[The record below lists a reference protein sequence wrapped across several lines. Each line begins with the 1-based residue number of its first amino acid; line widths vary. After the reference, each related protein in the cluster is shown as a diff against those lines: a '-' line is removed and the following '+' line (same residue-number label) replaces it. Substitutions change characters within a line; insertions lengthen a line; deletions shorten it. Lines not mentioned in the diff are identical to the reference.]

1 MTTLLLLLCFVT
13 VFFLC
18 LAVSGHSGRL
28 LSVSFPRIPDAELVD
43 LLWKYA
49 MESSQQQAAAA
60 REKRIFAF
68 GTVNVATD
76 QRDLPPECHEFV
88 LDRREAAELIVSRC
102 MCFHLDWFF
111 ASCVRAIPNCCAA
124 ILGWGVTWAM

>member
-1 MTTLLLLLCFVT
+1 
-13 VFFLC
+13 
-18 LAVSGHSGRL
+18 
-28 LSVSFPRIPDAELVD
+28 VSFPRIPDAELVD

-60 REKRIFAF
+60 REKRFFAF

-76 QRDLPPECHEFV
+76 QRELRPECHEFV

-111 ASCVRAIPNCCAA
+111 ASCVRAITNCCAA
-124 ILGWGVTWAM
+124 ILGWVVSWAI

>member
-1 MTTLLLLLCFVT
+1 VTTLLLLLCFLT
-13 VFFLC
+13 VFVYAWQFLDTLGVC
-18 LAVSGHSGRL
+18 SP
-28 LSVSFPRIPDAELVD
+28 SFPRIPDVELVD
-43 LLWKYA
+43 LMWKYA

-68 GTVNVATD
+68 GTANVATD
-76 QRDLPPECHEFV
+76 QCELPPECHEFV

-111 ASCVRAIPNCCAA
+111 ASCVRSVTGCYTAV
-124 ILGWGVTWAM
+124 LGWGVTWAM